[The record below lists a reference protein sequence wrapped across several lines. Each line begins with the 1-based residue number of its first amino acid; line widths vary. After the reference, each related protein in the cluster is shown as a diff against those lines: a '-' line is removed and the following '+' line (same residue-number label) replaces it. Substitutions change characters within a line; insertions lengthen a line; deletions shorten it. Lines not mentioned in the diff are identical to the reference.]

1 MMYIL
6 GVLLLPAGKLSSC
19 RDGKGRLHGNKPI
32 PSSTLPTRILCAVV
46 CARAMASI
54 CLFYSRHVA
63 RFLTARQVS
72 LLPHIHISS
81 ILLQCR
87 AAEGKPERKASATLM
102 IISGLKWCH
111 LKICSYLYLIFLL
124 YVYFIP
130 KKRK

>member
-1 MMYIL
+1 MYIL

-54 CLFYSRHVA
+54 CLFCSRHVA

-87 AAEGKPERKASATLM
+87 AAEGKAGTKS
-102 IISGLKWCH
+102 ISNANDNIRSKVVSFKNLFIS
-111 LKICSYLYLIFLL
+111 LSYFS
-124 YVYFIP
+124 FTM
-130 KKRK
+130 